1 MECNSIWE
9 IINCYNK
16 MLNFNRQEH
25 VYTSPD
31 FEEIVKDTIRF
42 FNGTPVYSVP
52 APERFHG
59 TGVYAIYCVAN
70 SGVYKDFHEINRTSY
85 DIPIYVGKAV
95 PRGWRQGRTSS
106 SDALSYELHN
116 RIREHGRSIELA
128 KSLQIASFYC
138 RFIILEGKEGDLIG
152 AVEAALIRKYQPIW
166 NTLIDGF
173 GNHDPGSGRYQ
184 QAKSDWDVC
193 HSGRAWAGKCKG
205 EANPKAKLITSI
217 SQFMNNLRKS

>member
-1 MECNSIWE
+1 MAH
-9 IINCYNK
+9 
-16 MLNFNRQEH
+16 FNRQEH

-59 TGVYAIYCVAN
+59 TGVYAIYCVAK
-70 SGVYKDFHEINRTSY
+70 SGAYKDFHEINRTSF

-95 PRGWRQGRTSS
+95 PKGWRQGRAGSS
-106 SDALSYELHN
+106 ASVSHELHN
-116 RIREHGRSIELA
+116 RIREHGKSIELGDSL
-128 KSLQIASFYC
+128 KSSDFLC
-138 RFIILEGKEGDLIG
+138 RFMILENKESDLIG
-152 AVEAALIRKYQPIW
+152 TVEAALIRKYRPIW
-166 NTLIDGF
+166 NTLLDGF

-193 HSGRAWAGKCKG
+193 HPGRAWAEKCKG
-205 EANPKAKLITSI
+205 TPNSKSSLLASI
-217 SQFMNNLRKS
+217 SQFMENLRGS